1 MLQELVLEKESRIRE
16 TMKMMGLS
24 NWTLWTTWFLKQIL
38 FYLGS
43 IIIITILL
51 KVCPT

>member
-16 TMKMMGLS
+16 TMKMMGLNS
-24 NWTLWTTWFLKQIL
+24 WILWTTWFLKQIL
-38 FYLGS
+38 FYLAS